1 MEKFSLF
8 FFFPLGTTPTREE
21 SQSQK
26 ADDTALPLDFAMPHS
41 DMWKYC
47 VQWVMAATEGLLQA
61 SFRLPSLWKPAEVLL
76 SLASSVQ
83 QKSILPALRR
93 F

>member
-41 DMWKYC
+41 DM
-47 VQWVMAATEGLLQA
+47 
-61 SFRLPSLWKPAEVLL
+61 
-76 SLASSVQ
+76 
-83 QKSILPALRR
+83 
-93 F
+93 